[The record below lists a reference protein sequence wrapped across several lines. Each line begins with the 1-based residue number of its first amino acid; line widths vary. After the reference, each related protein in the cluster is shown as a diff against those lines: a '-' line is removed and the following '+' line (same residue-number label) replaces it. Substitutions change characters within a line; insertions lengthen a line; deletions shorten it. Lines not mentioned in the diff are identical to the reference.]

1 MIEPGIKNNFIVS
14 VFAGADITEIIQGNI
29 KGSWRILR
37 EQKLTDSK
45 RISEYLINGC

>member
-29 KGSWRILR
+29 KERILR
-37 EQKLTDSK
+37 GQKLTDSK
-45 RISEYLINGC
+45 RVSEYLVNSC